1 MHRPKMDVVS
11 ERSRSESYAPGWE
24 RTVVARP
31 LAIGMCVVFGI
42 GLLAVPAIDAWQ
54 GSWRVPAELAR
65 AGFVG
70 VVKEFSQDGPWWQR
84 VVGANRAAL
93 AGIKNFETAVEDSS
107 AVAASVRPATLHALL
122 RYGGAGSEE
131 AYVGR
136 DGWLFYRPDVDA
148 LMHPGGVAQQAPG
161 AIARFAAELASRG
174 IRLVFLPVPGKASI
188 HPERLGAAD
197 DFDRPLLPDGW
208 ESLGSD
214 VLSAWAQEAAK
225 RGLADAPAPV
235 VIDPSPLLWEG
246 RSVSGDQ
253 YLTTDSHW
261 TPGAMEAVAAKLAEF
276 INQDGVAAAD
286 SKLSQVR
293 VSSLGDTVRM
303 LDLPEGSSL
312 RREQEV
318 VIHPVKG
325 AVGQAWVPDTSGEV
339 LLLGDSYTNIY
350 SEKDLGWGESAG
362 LAEQLS
368 RFLGKSVDR
377 LSRNDAGAAEA
388 RRMIVSAAARDPAWL
403 QGKKVVVWQLAAREL
418 VTGDWTAVAWEG
430 GRNTRGGFF
439 IAPPGRSVEVTAEIA
454 ALGAVPRL
462 GASPYADY
470 LTAVHLTD
478 VRDAAG
484 GGALDGEALVYVFTM
499 RDHRILP
506 AAGLSPGQRVRM
518 RLSNYGEKA
527 GTLDA
532 MNRGELEDVDVM
544 LETPNFAE
552 WLPSSEP

>member
-11 ERSRSESYAPGWE
+11 ERSRSESYPPGWE

-31 LAIGMCVVFGI
+31 LAIGMCVAFGI

-54 GSWRVPAELAR
+54 GSWRVPAESAR
-65 AGFVG
+65 AGFVA
-70 VVKEFSQDGPWWQR
+70 VVKTLSEDSPWWQR
-84 VVGANRAAL
+84 LVGANRAAL
-93 AGIKNFETAVEDSS
+93 AGIKTFETAMEDSS
-107 AVAASVRPATLHALL
+107 AVAAFVRPATLDALL
-122 RYGGAGSEE
+122 RFGGAGSEE
-131 AYVGR
+131 AYVGH

-148 LMHPGGVAQQAPG
+148 LMRSGGVARQAPA
-161 AIARFAAELASRG
+161 AIARFAADLAARG

-188 HPERLGAAD
+188 HPERLGVGIG
-197 DFDRPLLPDGW
+197 FERPLLPARW
-208 ESLGSD
+208 ETLEKD
-214 VLSAWAQEAAK
+214 VLLAWEQEIAD
-225 RGLADAPAPV
+225 RGLADAPAPMV
-235 VIDPSPLLWEG
+235 FDPSNLLWER
-246 RSVSGDQ
+246 RSASGNQ
-253 YLTTDSHW
+253 FLAMDSHW
-261 TPGAMEAVAAKLAEF
+261 TPGAMEAVAAR
-276 INQDGVAAAD
+276 VAGLLDQEGDAPPGTEPP
-286 SKLSQVR
+286 QVA
-293 VSSLGDTVRM
+293 VSSLGDTARM
-303 LDLPEGSSL
+303 LDLPSNSPL

-318 VIHPVKG
+318 AIRPLKWAG
-325 AVGQAWVPDTSGEV
+325 GEV
-339 LLLGDSYTNIY
+339 WAPDSSAEVLVLGDSYTNIY

-388 RRMIVSAAARDPAWL
+388 RRMIVSAAARDPAWI

-430 GRNTRGGFF
+430 GRNIRGGFF

-454 ALGAVPRL
+454 ALGPVPRL

-478 VRDAAG
+478 LRDAAG
-484 GGALDGEALVYVFTM
+484 GGALDGDALVYVFTM